1 MKKVFLMLVAVAT
14 VALVSCGGSK
24 EEKKATTDGA
34 AKTEKVSKVKQAA
47 NADEAGLALCDE
59 LNDAVDL
66 LKACE
71 SPEDVK
77 ILVQALSETMD
88 ELNQEYPD
96 YQPDAETEK
105 ALGEACTAVGEAIGA
120 VGVNLGMDA
129 SDIEQLQK
137 MLDK

>member
-34 AKTEKVSKVKQAA
+34 AKTEK
-47 NADEAGLALCDE
+47 
-59 LNDAVDL
+59 
-66 LKACE
+66 
-71 SPEDVK
+71 
-77 ILVQALSETMD
+77 
-88 ELNQEYPD
+88 
-96 YQPDAETEK
+96 
-105 ALGEACTAVGEAIGA
+105 ALGEACTAVGEAIGT
-120 VGVNLGMDA
+120 VGVSLGMDA